1 MASGVGVLFFFCT
14 RIGAE
19 AHLRDHSFG
28 LDIKPVKPHVEVLRR
43 TPNSFIIPQPG
54 EKVLSPDI
62 FRTADHILILLAG
75 QKGQFS
81 QYSAALHPP
90 APFKSLTRNLQLFT
104 PEMVG
109 INFLRLTRPRLSLLP
124 VEDYKKY
131 ELKVLYF

>member
-1 MASGVGVLFFFCT
+1 MGLGCFWVFFCT

-28 LDIKPVKPHVEVLRR
+28 LDIKPAKPRVEVLRR

-90 APFKSLTRNLQLFT
+90 PFKSLTRNRQLFT

-109 INFLRLTRPRLSLLP
+109 INFLRLTRLRLSLLP

-131 ELKVLYF
+131 ERKVLYL

>member
-1 MASGVGVLFFFCT
+1 M
-14 RIGAE
+14 
-19 AHLRDHSFG
+19 
-28 LDIKPVKPHVEVLRR
+28 KPRVEVLRR

-62 FRTADHILILLAG
+62 FQTADHILILLAG

-81 QYSAALHPP
+81 QYSAALRPP
-90 APFKSLTRNLQLFT
+90 HFKSLTRNLQLFT

-109 INFLRLTRPRLSLLP
+109 MNFLRLTRLRLSLLP